1 MKSLWWAQT
10 TGPVGSH
17 GDCLS
22 APTTLCYHVGSLC
35 CKVVYFIHDLECLLP
50 YILPPMEYL
59 TVTPTITHYYFNM
72 YTLDQFSY
80 LSKESVSL
88 SSSWVN
94 PSSSHQTHYM
104 HIRGLYEHSS
114 LPMRFRGLPR
124 CCSGKVSTFQ
134 CRRRRGRGLDPWV
147 RKIPLRR
154 AWQPPPV
161 FLTRESHGQRN
172 LEGYSPWSHKELDT
186 TMWLSTHGGFWTTGG
201 KSWKGKSLQTGSQ
214 DQRKSNPAS
223 GYFPLFL
230 IDIISLRYH

>member
-1 MKSLWWAQT
+1 MILSVCFLTFCLPWNISLL
-10 TGPVGSH
+10 PP
-17 GDCLS
+17 LS
-22 APTTLCYHVGSLC
+22 LTTTLICIRWINFH
-35 CKVVYFIHDLECLLP
+35 ICLRS
-50 YILPPMEYL
+50 
-59 TVTPTITHYYFNM
+59 
-72 YTLDQFSY
+72 QWSC
-80 LSKESVSL
+80 L

-94 PSSSHQTHYM
+94 PSSSHQTLHV
-104 HIRGLYEHSS
+104 HQGTLCEHSS

-134 CRRRRGRGLDPWV
+134 CRRHRGRGLDPWV